1 MVREKKYDEIT
12 KNKVLSGKQYELRP
26 YLGKSMPK
34 NREYKVKWEPEFNYL
49 VDTPPIDYRH

>member
-12 KNKVLSGKQYELRP
+12 KNKVLSGKQYERRP

-34 NREYKVKWEPEFNYL
+34 NQEYQVKWEPEFYYL